1 MFKKVSIFI
10 ALIILFLLVSTTKVL
25 ADKVEETSGV
35 PEAVTSKQLDIKAKI
50 LADYLAT
57 HNSPLQY
64 HAQDFID
71 ASKEFD
77 LDWRLVAA
85 ISGVESTFGKFIPG
99 GYNGW
104 GWGVYGN
111 QAIYF
116 NSWKEG
122 IYTVSKGLRE
132 SYINKGYTE
141 PYSMNR
147 IYAASPVWGSKVS
160 YFMAEI
166 EEFAKNYPTDEKQ
179 LDINPTSISAHS
191 GQLASSQ

>member
-1 MFKKVSIFI
+1 MNRKIFI
-10 ALIILFLLVSTTKVL
+10 GISLVISLLFSTHTVASQKY
-25 ADKVEETSGV
+25 VENNV
-35 PEAVTSKQLDIKAKI
+35 PEQIKTRQLDKRAAI

-64 HAQDFID
+64 HAQDFVD
-71 ASKEFD
+71 AARVYD

-116 NSWKEG
+116 TSWRDG
-122 IYTVSKGLRE
+122 IFTVSLGLRE
-132 SYINKGYTE
+132 NYLNKGLTE
-141 PYSMNR
+141 PYAMNR
-147 IYAASPVWGSKVS
+147 VYATSPYWGYKVT
-160 YFMAEI
+160 YFM
-166 EEFAKNYPTDEKQ
+166 NDLEKYAQ
-179 LDINPTSISAHS
+179 KYDKDKLVANIDIHPIKIAAIS
-191 GQLASSQ
+191 GQLAMR